1 MAIID
6 KIDKVAKCII
16 DKIDKVAKCI
26 ILKNVIVIII
36 DIITTNIFVFKI

>member
-26 ILKNVIVIII
+26 ILKNAIVIII

>member
-16 DKIDKVAKCI
+16 LMNA
-26 ILKNVIVIII
+26 IVIII
-36 DIITTNIFVFKI
+36 DAVTTNVFVFKI

>member
-1 MAIID
+1 MA
-6 KIDKVAKCII
+6 II

-26 ILKNVIVIII
+26 ILKNAIVIII